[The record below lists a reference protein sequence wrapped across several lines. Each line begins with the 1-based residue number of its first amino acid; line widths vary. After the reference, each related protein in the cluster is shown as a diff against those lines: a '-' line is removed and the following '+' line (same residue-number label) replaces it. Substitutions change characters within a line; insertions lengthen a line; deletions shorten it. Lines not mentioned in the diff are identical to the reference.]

1 MQFSKKVKW
10 IFSQCVEATQR
21 AAYTQ
26 CVLLATFLL
35 NPPLTNV
42 TYHFMTTSPHAWID
56 SKDSVQLNWI
66 TDYLRSRHVGFQRAL
81 RDGWLSQ
88 TGGAGAL
95 INAIEK
101 NMHDPLF
108 REHYGKLRNAWR
120 QKKVRQQRD
129 KKSATFVLPVATLT
143 TLEKLSKKHNNSKV
157 KELSTVIEDAWKDY
171 QRAAA
176 NVQKDKATYQQQLKK
191 QRSKYEQREQAYQR
205 VIEKLMVAVT
215 EQIDQRCAL
224 EAKVGGADSSPLEAG
239 DIAEYEALVKTY
251 SATFAPHLTELNLV
265 RFKGE
270 TLTSRVENLARISH
284 RV

>member
-1 MQFSKKVKW
+1 M
-10 IFSQCVEATQR
+10 
-21 AAYTQ
+21 
-26 CVLLATFLL
+26 
-35 NPPLTNV
+35 
-42 TYHFMTTSPHAWID
+42 
-56 SKDSVQLNWI
+56 
-66 TDYLRSRHVGFQRAL
+66 GFQRAL

-176 NVQKDKATYQQQLKK
+176 NVQKEKATYQQQLKK

-224 EAKVGGADSSPLEAG
+224 EVKVGGADSSPLEAG
-239 DIAEYEALVKTY
+239 DIAEYEALMISY
-251 SATFAPHLTELNLV
+251 SATFASHLTELNLV

-270 TLTSRVENLARISH
+270 TLTSRVENLAQARKL
-284 RV
+284 VAKY

>member
-1 MQFSKKVKW
+1 MK
-10 IFSQCVEATQR
+10 T
-21 AAYTQ
+21 
-26 CVLLATFLL
+26 
-35 NPPLTNV
+35 P
-42 TYHFMTTSPHAWID
+42 PHAWID
-56 SKDSVQLNWI
+56 SKNPDQRNWI
-66 TDYLRSRHVGFQRAL
+66 IHYLNSRHVGFQEAL

-88 TGGAGAL
+88 TGSDDAL
-95 INAIEK
+95 IHAIEK

-108 REHYGKLRNAWR
+108 REHYGKLKNAWR

-143 TLEKLSKKHNNSKV
+143 TLEKLAKKHDNSKV
-157 KELSTVIEDAWKDY
+157 KELSTVIADAWKDY
-171 QRAAA
+171 QRTTA
-176 NVQKDKATYQQQLKK
+176 NAQKDKATYQQQLKK

-239 DIAEYEALVKTY
+239 DIAEYEALMKSY
-251 SATFAPHLTELNLV
+251 SATFAPHLTELSLV

-270 TLTSRVENLARISH
+270 TLTSRVENLAQARKL
-284 RV
+284 VAKY